1 MKATSNDAANDPLP
15 APLVS
20 PSRKWKPG
28 APVRAADADA
38 STRSDAANADISVSS
53 DAIDMAKSD
62 FVVTPD
68 PSNDDNH
75 AEAFGESTRQI
86 HFQFYQCPTDDVDYS
101 GSTLETNAVDREIE
115 ETFMG
120 EEDLSEEHK
129 LVDQENVAPSE
140 VELQSINENPSF
152 DEMAS
157 AAEVC
162 DMPDSPSS
170 TEQGMEGTGIVG
182 REKFIENGDAN
193 NLIIQDDVEDLI
205 DELHLDDHRAG
216 HVVINDDHD
225 HPPRDSVTD
234 GDFAPTNANDAPFVS
249 DDNSGAMNNSH
260 HTACRESNDIP
271 ANIDATSHFS
281 DEPASPSAVHSLGHK
296 SRFSKS
302 FSKAK
307 IRFEKRKHLGGNF
320 NVTSDSDEFGASA
333 HVQEKA
339 DDASAFI
346 DGNDE
351 NEVIGDDDVNEEELI
366 EPLWNDDNDRF
377 QFNHDSIVEGNK
389 FRFYV
394 PPGVEEVCN
403 GNSQVYEGGDHG
415 SIMTREEIQEERFDD
430 DSGVIGDGT
439 KHSFYSPAE
448 DDVCNSGCVMTEDDT
463 GEQHFDES
471 VSDHDGDEEFSNSP
485 VPTKFSFYSST
496 CIYLNSEE
504 KEEMNIFD
512 EDEDKVAPTKF
523 SFFSSTPIKNA
534 SFSDDNCSDDN
545 PVNSSFLVDGHHD
558 HEESPVLDKDSN
570 EFASYETPPINT
582 DGFDRTDAFEDDE
595 CKVESNVN
603 NILDDDSGCD
613 VLENSEVS
621 DIYDVKHS
629 DEDYANEI
637 IRELP
642 SPVPEK
648 NSCGSES
655 KTSYTM
661 NLHEGRDRCDDKSMD
676 CSSRSFVSFR
686 EKKNP
691 RSLGSC
697 GGNSTAAGFNN
708 KVTKHVDTESPTSVV
723 HSLHSK
729 TLSASNTSPLM
740 KKYQLGRSL
749 DITAST
755 LANHK
760 ASTTMFTRQ
769 DIDSITPRQIANYLT
784 LNERKSIGTKVLS
797 GKMMRGYTI
806 AVATTGDGGG
816 KAGSTICST
825 CDMPMM
831 CKRNKNLEYC
841 VICPVLKKK
850 VLKKILTSVNEEVPD
865 VTPVADAEDLAVSEA
880 RKAILDVSKRESY
893 YKRTQPEEGRGGATS
908 EWYVEGR
915 NAVAYAKDVL
925 ANKVS
930 PYETNENQGGDE
942 EIVTVPVSPRIL
954 FPDDVSV
961 EVVQNDTNLMLP
973 SKQLDEIQ
981 VIAPPP
987 PMTPVFSPKGRPPL
1001 SPHTPC
1007 PVKPFNKVSSST
1019 SQCSTVSRRSHN
1031 SVSSLSSQPSSSQ
1044 QNKAKHSSQSTATAC
1059 SNPQLVASSALTAIQ
1074 DQMEDTKHKLMH
1086 AKDPAKQIMYA
1097 DLLTKLNGALMAVK
1111 KLDDISQS

>member
-1 MKATSNDAANDPLP
+1 
-15 APLVS
+15 
-20 PSRKWKPG
+20 
-28 APVRAADADA
+28 
-38 STRSDAANADISVSS
+38 
-53 DAIDMAKSD
+53 
-62 FVVTPD
+62 
-68 PSNDDNH
+68 
-75 AEAFGESTRQI
+75 
-86 HFQFYQCPTDDVDYS
+86 
-101 GSTLETNAVDREIE
+101 
-115 ETFMG
+115 
-120 EEDLSEEHK
+120 
-129 LVDQENVAPSE
+129 
-140 VELQSINENPSF
+140 
-152 DEMAS
+152 
-157 AAEVC
+157 
-162 DMPDSPSS
+162 
-170 TEQGMEGTGIVG
+170 MEGTGIVG
-182 REKFIENGDAN
+182 REEFIENGDAN

-205 DELHLDDHRAG
+205 DEVHLDDHRAG
-216 HVVINDDHD
+216 HVVINHDHD
-225 HPPRDSVTD
+225 HPPRDSVTNA
-234 GDFAPTNANDAPFVS
+234 DFAPTNANDAPVLS
-249 DDNSGAMNNSH
+249 DDNSGVMNNSH
-260 HTACRESNDIP
+260 HDACLESNDIP
-271 ANIDATSHFS
+271 VNIDDTSHFS
-281 DEPASPSAVHSLGHK
+281 DEPASPSAVHSLGYK
-296 SRFSKS
+296 SRFSRS

-307 IRFEKRKHLGGNF
+307 IRFEKRKHLGGKF
-320 NVTSDSDEFGASA
+320 NVTSDSDVFGASA

-339 DDASAFI
+339 DDASAII

-351 NEVIGDDDVNEEELI
+351 NEVMGNDDVDEEEVI

-377 QFNHDSIVEGNK
+377 QLYHGSIVEGNK

-403 GNSQVYEGGDHG
+403 VNSRVYEGGDHG
-415 SIMTREEIQEERFDD
+415 SITTQEEIQEERFDD
-430 DSGVIGDGT
+430 DSAVIGDGT
-439 KHSFYSPAE
+439 THSFYSPAE
-448 DDVCNSGCVMTEDDT
+448 DDVFNSGCVMTEDES
-463 GEQHFDES
+463 GEKHFDES
-471 VSDHDGDEEFSNSP
+471 VSDRDGDEEFLNSP

-504 KEEMNIFD
+504 KKEMNSFD
-512 EDEDKVAPTKF
+512 EDEDKVAPTNF
-523 SFFSSTPIKNA
+523 SFFSSTPIKNT

-558 HEESPVLDKDSN
+558 QAESSVLDIDSN
-570 EFASYETPPINT
+570 EFASYETSPINT
-582 DGFDRTDAFEDDE
+582 DGFDRTDAFADDE

-603 NILDDDSGCD
+603 NTLDDDSGCD

-629 DEDYANEI
+629 DEDYVNEKLP
-637 IRELP
+637 ELP

-648 NSCGSES
+648 NSCDSEC
-655 KTSYTM
+655 KTSYAI
-661 NLHEGRDRCDDKSMD
+661 NINEGRDRCDDKSMD
-676 CSSRSFVSFR
+676 CSSRSSVSFR

-806 AVATTGDGGG
+806 AVATTGDEGC
-816 KAGSTICST
+816 KAGSTVCST

-850 VLKKILTSVNEEVPD
+850 VLKKILTSVNDEVPD
-865 VTPVADAEDLAVSEA
+865 VTPVADAEDLAVLEA

-893 YKRTQPEEGRGGATS
+893 YKRIQPEKDKGGATS

-925 ANKVS
+925 ASKVS
-930 PYETNENQGGDE
+930 PYETDKNQGGDAE
-942 EIVTVPVSPRIL
+942 NVTVPLSPCIL

-961 EVVQNDTNLMLP
+961 EVVQNDKNLMSP
-973 SKQLDEIQ
+973 SKQVDEIQ

-987 PMTPVFSPKGRPPL
+987 PVAQVFSPKGRPPL

-1007 PVKPFNKVSSST
+1007 PVKPSIKVSSST
-1019 SQCSTVSRRSHN
+1019 SQCST
-1031 SVSSLSSQPSSSQ
+1031 PSSSQ

-1059 SNPQLVASSALTAIQ
+1059 SNAQLVASSALTAIH
-1074 DQMEDTKHKLMH
+1074 DQMEETKHKLMH
-1086 AKDPAKQIMYA
+1086 AQDPAKQMLYA
-1097 DLLTKLNGALMAVK
+1097 DLLMKLNSALMAVK